1 MWILQ
6 LQRIYRFT
14 WTCGS
19 AHPPSYDHWAL
30 YFPQPRQLNLPCL
43 LLTEPA
49 CFSCPSTFNK
59 SHFTKTWYH
68 HHWLDFS
75 MQQAFVV
82 VLILAPS
89 VSSLT
94 SPGTPYPGHL
104 PLLLFCPSIL
114 FSFKPP
120 LDRYFPGGFPWP
132 PESFEVC
139 LRAHIYS
146 CRSCMVVWPTLYPG
160 THCTHSRTYAEDGD
174 MPGWV
179 LSNATWARTRI
190 WGGK

>member
-1 MWILQ
+1 
-6 LQRIYRFT
+6 
-14 WTCGS
+14 
-19 AHPPSYDHWAL
+19 
-30 YFPQPRQLNLPCL
+30 
-43 LLTEPA
+43 
-49 CFSCPSTFNK
+49 
-59 SHFTKTWYH
+59 
-68 HHWLDFS
+68 

-132 PESFEVC
+132 PESFEVWASGLTYTAAGAAWLSDPHSIQGLIAHTHTPMQRTATC
-139 LRAHIYS
+139 QGGCFQMLHEPGSGFGEANKAFALILRKI
-146 CRSCMVVWPTLYPG
+146 
-160 THCTHSRTYAEDGD
+160 
-174 MPGWV
+174 
-179 LSNATWARTRI
+179 
-190 WGGK
+190 